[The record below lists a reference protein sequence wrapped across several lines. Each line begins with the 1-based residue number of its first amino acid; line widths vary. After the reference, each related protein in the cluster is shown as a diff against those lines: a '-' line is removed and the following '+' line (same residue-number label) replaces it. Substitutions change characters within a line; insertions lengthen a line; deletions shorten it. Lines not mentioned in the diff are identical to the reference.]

1 MMLFQATYKAS
12 RSARAMFVGVLML
25 CVSALSIAQNTNSSA
40 EYSAG
45 MNAYINGQYEEAR
58 QYWLSAADSGDA
70 KAMFNLGL
78 LHERSQI
85 SNADNTQAEQWFE
98 KAGNAGYTAAD
109 YHLALNLQSQ
119 GKHAKATRLL
129 ERAANSGYV
138 LAQEAVSSNFESDS
152 LNTAQEY
159 KPRVVNQNVAA
170 ASAGSN
176 TSSTSVANKSSVE
189 TVSDKTDANRETN
202 SSSVQAVSNEK
213 RYNRESWLLGQS
225 SDFWTIQM
233 LAFSDESKVQGFID
247 QHSLHQNAAYFVESK
262 DGASVYKLVYG
273 AYISK
278 ERADRARS
286 ALSPALKKH
295 GPWLRELNAV
305 QTIIRQQK

>member
-25 CVSALSIAQNTNSSA
+25 CVSALCVAQNTNSSS

-109 YHLALNLQSQ
+109 N
-119 GKHAKATRLL
+119 AK
-129 ERAANSGYV
+129 
-138 LAQEAVSSNFESDS
+138 
-152 LNTAQEY
+152 
-159 KPRVVNQNVAA
+159 
-170 ASAGSN
+170 
-176 TSSTSVANKSSVE
+176 
-189 TVSDKTDANRETN
+189 
-202 SSSVQAVSNEK
+202 
-213 RYNRESWLLGQS
+213 
-225 SDFWTIQM
+225 
-233 LAFSDESKVQGFID
+233 
-247 QHSLHQNAAYFVESK
+247 
-262 DGASVYKLVYG
+262 
-273 AYISK
+273 
-278 ERADRARS
+278 
-286 ALSPALKKH
+286 
-295 GPWLRELNAV
+295 
-305 QTIIRQQK
+305 